1 MDYRQ
6 IFLDPQGRI
15 GPRSFGRAYILLTGV
30 MLVITAAAAVIS
42 PQINVLQYA
51 LVFPY
56 ICVFGKRLHDAGQT
70 AWLWLV
76 ILILWMVLN
85 AIVGG
90 VLLQLMS
97 PQALELSREMMG
109 AIMSPESVNEARLR
123 ELVEEF
129 GRLSAVPNLISFLIS
144 SAAAG
149 LVVFNLKSD
158 PNPNRYG
165 APAAHID

>member
-15 GPRSFGRAYILLTGV
+15 GPRTFGRAYILLTGV
-30 MLVITAAAAVIS
+30 MLVITAASALVS

-76 ILILWMVLN
+76 ILIVWMILN

-90 VLLQLMS
+90 VLLQLIS
-97 PQALELSREMMG
+97 PQALELSREIMG
-109 AIMSPESVNEARLR
+109 AILTPESVDEARLQG
-123 ELVEEF
+123 LVEEF
-129 GRLSAVPNLISFLIS
+129 GRLSAVPNLVSFLIA

-149 LVVFNLKSD
+149 LVTFKLKSD
-158 PNPNRYG
+158 PKPNRYG
-165 APAAHID
+165 APTAHID